1 MRVKRMLGL
10 APPEGSPFAKQPCM
24 DGVRALA
31 IALGAAQ

>member
-1 MRVKRMLGL
+1 MRVKRLLGL

-31 IALGAAQ
+31 IALGAAR